1 MKGNTT
7 PQYQDE
13 ALWQSLAWQ
22 ISECDAQ
29 QSAIIHMIYP
39 VLQNRQEKTYI
50 TKDNIK
56 NPRSPKKEHAIFK
69 TEGKIGPSLKA

>member
-1 MKGNTT
+1 
-7 PQYQDE
+7 
-13 ALWQSLAWQ
+13 
-22 ISECDAQ
+22 
-29 QSAIIHMIYP
+29 MIYP